1 MRKGYSK
8 RLASIAVLIEGP
20 ASAVLLAKQFE
31 SIVAGGILDPIS
43 RTSPQPLGLGLSA
56 DSGVRLVATGSKVG
70 AFAARDP
77 CRAQRGSCSS
87 DAD

>member
-1 MRKGYSK
+1 MRQGHSK

-43 RTSPQPLGLGLSA
+43 CARPQPLGLVLSA
-56 DSGVRLVATGSKVG
+56 DSGVRLVVTGSKVG
-70 AFAARDP
+70 AFVARDP